1 MNRSLLFV
9 VNVDWFFLSHRLP
22 IALEAMRQGY
32 KVHIAVGLTNKLS
45 DLQKHGLVVHPLN
58 LERGNAG
65 FLSTCRSAIQLFKL
79 FRTIRPDIVH
89 LVTIKPVLL
98 GGIAARCARVPAV
111 VAAVSGLGYVFTA
124 RGLKAT
130 VRRNMVG
137 VLYRLALGHRN
148 QKVIFQ
154 NIDDL
159 QSVSKIAHL
168 SKNDIVLIRGSGVVL
183 DDFPPQALPNGVPIV
198 LLAARLLVDKGVVE
212 FVDAARELKKRNLVA
227 RFVLVGTIDL
237 ANPASC
243 TQSDID
249 HWQKE
254 GIVEVWGHRAD
265 MSQVIASAHVI
276 VLPSYREGLPKI
288 LIEAAASARAVITTD
303 VPGCRDAI
311 LNGVTGVLVP
321 VRNSALLLEA
331 IWTMLN
337 DQVRCE
343 TMGKAGRKFA
353 EDVFDVRQVVN
364 KHLEVYHELTTNS

>member
-1 MNRSLLFV
+1 MNRTLLFV

-32 KVHIAVGLTNKLS
+32 KVHIAVGLTDKLS

-65 FLSTCRSAIQLFKL
+65 FVSTCRSAVQLFKL
-79 FRTIRPDIVH
+79 FREIRPDIVH

-98 GGIAARCARVPAV
+98 GGIAARFARLPAV
-111 VAAVSGLGYVFTA
+111 VSAVSGLGYVFTA
-124 RGLKAT
+124 NGFKAS
-130 VRRNMVG
+130 VRRKIVA
-137 VLYRLALGHRN
+137 VLYKFALGHRN
-148 QKVIFQ
+148 KKVIFQ

-168 SKNDIVLIRGSGVVL
+168 ASHEIALIRGSGVVL
-183 DDFPPQALPNGVPIV
+183 DDYYPKPLSSGVPIV

-212 FVDAARELKKRNLVA
+212 FVDAARELKKRNVVA
-227 RFVLVGTIDL
+227 RFVLVGQIDL

-249 HWQKE
+249 RWQKE
-254 GIVEVWGHRAD
+254 GVVEIWGQRTD
-265 MSQVIASAHVI
+265 MPQVIASAHVV

-311 LNGVTGVLVP
+311 VNGITGVLVP
-321 VRNSALLLEA
+321 VRNSTQLVEA
-331 IWTMLN
+331 ILKMLN
-337 DQVRCE
+337 DQTGCE
-343 TMGKAGRKFA
+343 AMGLAGRKFA
-353 EDVFDVRQVVN
+353 EDVFDIRQVVDR
-364 KHLEVYHELTTNS
+364 HLEIYQELASKQ